1 MRSSGGKS
9 YDAAHGLMHSLDA
22 KKRPLELP
30 KRLLLLIGGQYT
42 GTFLTELGTRNDG
55 KPN

>member
-1 MRSSGGKS
+1 MRSSGGRS
-9 YDAAHGLMHSLDA
+9 YDAAHGFMHSLDA
-22 KKRPLELP
+22 KKCPIELP

-42 GTFLTELGTRNDG
+42 GTFLTELRTRNDG